1 MPSNIFYCCS
11 YCKMLYKEISI
22 KDQKYICKNCKKL
35 SS

>member
-1 MPSNIFYCCS
+1 
-11 YCKMLYKEISI
+11 MLYKEISI